1 MEGTGEE
8 KEIGR
13 GRKRTRERKL
23 QMNKQMDPVFLK
35 GCLKMKKP
43 LIDSTSLS
51 KTAFLIYW

>member
-51 KTAFLIYW
+51 KTAFLIY